1 MDTSSTRTVCL
12 CNIWIPRVLVLY
24 VYVTYG
30 YLQYSYVY
38 VTYVYL
44 QYSYV
49 YVTYVYLHR
58 PQSFLSPPPRYLC
71 NISSMDTSITSIYS
85 MSNIWIPP
93 VLVYTICLIYGY
105 LHHSSIYTIQY
116 YTVFR
121 IYGCLQYSS
130 LLHIC
135 LIYGWIPL
143 VLVYSSM
150 SNIWIPPV
158 F

>member
-1 MDTSSTRTVCL
+1 MESWRHPSIFTVCV
-12 CNIWIPRVLVLY
+12 I
-24 VYVTYG
+24 YG
-30 YLQYSYVY
+30 YLQYSYICLIY
-38 VTYVYL
+38 GYL
-44 QYSYV
+44 QCSYICLI
-49 YVTYVYLHR
+49 YGYLHK
-58 PQSFLSPPPRYLC
+58 PQSWLSPPPCYLC
-71 NISSMDTSITSIYS
+71 NISSMDTSSTSIYS

-135 LIYGWIPL
+135 LIYG
-143 VLVYSSM
+143 
-150 SNIWIPPV
+150 
-158 F
+158 